1 MIKKTLKTTKK
12 IIIGLFCFGLSLP
25 AFAISI
31 DIPPGK
37 WQCMAVD
44 KEAHN
49 YAAFGKSMLAAR
61 LAAKK
66 ECRYR
71 SAYKKTC
78 QTAQSYCEQG
88 PVSLIDNRCVVSD
101 ESGRMWNATGR
112 TACRTAKQLCQ
123 QYQYLHGSTRSV
135 CTIKHRM
142 RNYDLNKK
150 NKNKNKKDT
159 ILEQLIDTD
168 S

>member
-1 MIKKTLKTTKK
+1 
-12 IIIGLFCFGLSLP
+12 
-25 AFAISI
+25 
-31 DIPPGK
+31 
-37 WQCMAVD
+37 MAVD
-44 KEAHN
+44 AKEQN
-49 YAAFGKSMLAAR
+49 YAAFGKSMRAAR
-61 LAAKK
+61 RAAKVA
-66 ECRYR
+66 CRRR
-71 SAYKKTC
+71 SDHHKTC

-88 PVSLIDNRCVVSD
+88 PVALIDNRCIVSD
-101 ESGRMWNATGR
+101 ESGRTWNATGR

-123 QYQYLHGSTRSV
+123 QFQYLHGSTRSV

-150 NKNKNKKDT
+150 NKNSKDT